1 MFLVARRGVFS
12 YWSSFFCHNRG
23 FGLRFGLLLER
34 LFETFP
40 LVGGLGMLF
49 VLLMR
54 LFSLFGDGGLFLG
67 CDRLWRGRG
76 LFFLLR
82 RLWLTCRRLF
92 RAGNANQCFAKQ
104 LALEGVACR

>member
-40 LVGGLGMLF
+40 LVGGLGRLF

-54 LFSLFGDGGLFLG
+54 LFSLFGDGRFFLG
-67 CDRLWRGRG
+67 DRLWRGRG

-82 RLWLTCRRLF
+82 LLWLICRRLF
-92 RAGNANQCFAKQ
+92 SAGNAHQSFPKQ